1 MIIRIDLRVDLDA
14 ERWGEEAGT
23 DPADAAR
30 DACWYLS
37 DARDCIPHIGEDG
50 CPAHLRV
57 VPGWEEDQDLFGAVK
72 IRSLWQVHC
81 SAADWIAW
89 RESPGPTADG
99 FTVPR
104 GQARQDLART
114 VVEGLV
120 WMSLFADAQA
130 VMTLVHPWQQ
140 TYDHARKARPKW
152 RPSARGRTG

>member
-1 MIIRIDLRVDLDA
+1 MIIRIDLRVSLDA

-50 CPAHLRV
+50 CPADLKLM
-57 VPGWEEDQDLFGAVK
+57 PGWEEDQDLFGAVK

-89 RESPGPTADG
+89 QENPGPTSDS
-99 FTVPR
+99 FTVPAGR
-104 GQARQDLART
+104 AREDLART

-120 WMSLFADAQA
+120 GMSLFMDAQA
-130 VMTLVHPWQQ
+130 VMTLVHRWRQS
-140 TYDHARKARPKW
+140 YDHARKTRPNR
-152 RPSARGRTG
+152 RPSTLR